1 MKTLFPNQAWTDFAL
16 AQVKASKLDQ
26 FHPADAPDFYLD
38 GSAEAWVHLLAA
50 MAKHESGFD
59 PNQTY
64 NESGDLAG
72 VVSVGL
78 LQLSQQSVRAYAKY
92 AYSDAIAAEL
102 KTITTAKLKDPFLNI
117 KAAITIL
124 KRWVSA
130 DGMID
135 SDSAPWQGGGRYWS
149 VLRKGSPKVKATLK
163 QIYSNLTVV
172 LPSALSSAKL
182 VAALP
187 VADAGNIP
195 SEVQRAFNAR
205 NNAGS
210 KCNWI
215 FEVDYSINSKFP
227 RLFVYSIKDAQLF
240 KYKCAHGRGG
250 KNEAPHDGVTREVS
264 NKAGSMCS
272 SLGVIRTGN
281 AYTSEKVG
289 QAVKLNGL
297 SPTNSN
303 IFPRGIVLHGG
314 DYVPDNL
321 AGNNREISGRSEGCI
336 VVSTLF
342 IDRAKGGELIDRLK
356 DGSIGVAHYG
366 GEFKIQ
372 G

>member
-26 FHPADAPDFYLD
+26 LHPADAPDFRLD

-64 NESGDLAG
+64 NEAGDLEG

-92 AYSDAIAAEL
+92 AYSDAISSEL
-102 KTITTAKLKDPFLNI
+102 KAATTAKLKDPYLNI

-124 KRWVSA
+124 KRWVKA

-135 SDSAPWQGGGRYWS
+135 SGEAPWQGGGRYWS
-149 VLRKGSPKVKATLK
+149 VLRKGAPKVKATLK
-163 QIYSNLTVV
+163 QIYSNLTVNQ
-172 LPSALSSAKL
+172 PAALSSAKL
-182 VAALP
+182 AAALP
-187 VADAGNIP
+187 AANADGTP
-195 SEVQRAFNAR
+195 PEVQRAFNAR
-205 NNAGS
+205 NNVGS

-250 KNEAPHDGVTREVS
+250 KNETPHDGVTREVS
-264 NKAGSMCS
+264 NKAGSLCS
-272 SLGVIRTGN
+272 SLGVIRTSE

-289 QAVKLNGL
+289 KAVKLSGL

-303 IFPRGIVLHGG
+303 IYSRGVVLHGG
-314 DYVPDNL
+314 SYVPDNL
-321 AGNNREISGRSEGCI
+321 SGTNRGISGRSEGCI

-356 DGSIGVAHYG
+356 DGSIGVTHYG
-366 GEFKIQ
+366 GEFKIP